1 MKDEFVKFYRE
12 YITREGSEELLEYLE
27 KSDFFTAPASTRF
40 HGDHQGGLC
49 EHSVNVFKHLVRL
62 ASTYKKE
69 LGIAK
74 WDEKAESIAICA
86 LLHDLCK
93 IGCYKVE
100 MRNRKNEAGQWEKY
114 PAYAFEEMEPMG
126 FHGPKSARII
136 ERYIKLTDEEWVAI
150 ATHMGAWDRNPGDP
164 SLGGV
169 YDEPKHRLAVLLSIA
184 DELATYFD
192 ESKKSAE

>member
-1 MKDEFVKFYRE
+1 MKEEFVKYYQQ
-12 YITREGSEELLEYLE
+12 YITREGGKELLEYLE

-40 HGDHQGGLC
+40 HGDHRGGLC

-69 LGIAK
+69 LGVEK
-74 WDEKAESIAICA
+74 WEQKAESIAICS

-93 IGCYKVE
+93 IGCYKVD
-100 MRNRKNEAGQWEKY
+100 MRNRKNEQGVWEKY
-114 PAYAFEEMEPMG
+114 PAYSFDEQEPMG
-126 FHGPKSARII
+126 FHGPKSARVI

-164 SLGGV
+164 SLNSV
-169 YDEPKHRLAVLLSIA
+169 YDEPKYRLSVLLSIA
-184 DELATYFD
+184 DEFATYFD
-192 ESKKSAE
+192 ETKKNEA